1 MIATERLF
9 LRPILPEDVDPLL
22 RVFGDPVVMA
32 AFDSAPFDRDQVR
45 RWVQRNLDHQ
55 DQHGYGLFTVI
66 LKESGAIIGDC
77 GLEHMELDDGPATG
91 AAAELGYDL
100 RSDHWNRGLATEA
113 ATAVRDHAFP
123 GWSATSADGQVLP
136 NRMDRPCGLIAI
148 RLPPRISL
156 ASDNR
161 SQRKNDRFRSDIAD
175 RRGST
180 PCVSV
185 RPCTRLVSAQFRKKR
200 GSPARLAEV
209 GRYQAMQGQPLP
221 REWVTLQ
228 RPQGLA
234 GVEVYRGVCRSSY
247 PRQLPDSYR
256 FGMVMRGTQEH
267 LYRRQRRIVSE
278 GRLLL
283 MQPGEAVS
291 GAAVDAAGFDW
302 RMITLDTR
310 LLRDAAEGVGLKDP
324 DGPDFPEIVAQ
335 GEDLVRAFL
344 RLHASLS
351 VVASAET
358 RDLERDAHLAAFL
371 HDVIS
376 RCAKN
381 RPSAQHEIAC
391 DSAVHHAREY
401 LHDHYAADV
410 SLSVLAR
417 VSGADSTF
425 RLVREF
431 TRVVGLPPHAYQ
443 IHIRVQR
450 AKRLLAA
457 GAAIADVSLAVGFG
471 DQSHLTRRFTP
482 IVGITPG
489 AFRRACAHS

>member
-1 MIATERLF
+1 MR
-9 LRPILPEDVDPLL
+9 
-22 RVFGDPVVMA
+22 
-32 AFDSAPFDRDQVR
+32 
-45 RWVQRNLDHQ
+45 
-55 DQHGYGLFTVI
+55 
-66 LKESGAIIGDC
+66 
-77 GLEHMELDDGPATG
+77 
-91 AAAELGYDL
+91 
-100 RSDHWNRGLATEA
+100 
-113 ATAVRDHAFP
+113 
-123 GWSATSADGQVLP
+123 
-136 NRMDRPCGLIAI
+136 
-148 RLPPRISL
+148 
-156 ASDNR
+156 
-161 SQRKNDRFRSDIAD
+161 
-175 RRGST
+175 
-180 PCVSV
+180 
-185 RPCTRLVSAQFRKKR
+185 
-200 GSPARLAEV
+200 
-209 GRYQAMQGQPLP
+209 GQPPP
-221 REWVTLQ
+221 REWVTLH

-234 GVEVYRGVCRSSY
+234 GVEVYGGVCRSSY

-256 FGMVMRGTQEH
+256 FGVVMRGTQEH
-267 LYRRQRRIVSE
+267 LYRRQRRVVSE

-302 RMITLDTR
+302 RMIALDTR

-335 GEDLVRAFL
+335 GEDLVRGFL
-344 RLHASLS
+344 SVHASLS

-358 RDLERDAHLAAFL
+358 RELERDVHLAAFL
-371 HDVIS
+371 SDVIS

-381 RPSAQHEIAC
+381 RPSAQREIAC
-391 DSAVHHAREY
+391 DPAVHHAREY
-401 LHDHYAADV
+401 LHDRYAADV
-410 SLSVLAR
+410 SLGELAR

-482 IVGITPG
+482 IVGVTPG